1 MRQGE
6 GARRRG
12 HRNLNPN
19 RDRLPATI
27 FAALGSQ
34 ARRIRSLLRRC
45 WLGAR
50 LLLAALRLPEAA
62 CEAAATLGTERLDD
76 SLQRTLGRAAEE
88 EEDAP
93 KSEELVL
100 AIDVGAT
107 RTKLLLCAMT
117 VGGRGPPHLSRLC
130 ALSSALWLTRHCTQ
144 PGPAPAGPRAGV
156 LWRCVCE

>member
-1 MRQGE
+1 MRQRKKAPHAPWAQKPE
-6 GARRRG
+6 PKSASS
-12 HRNLNPN
+12 
-19 RDRLPATI
+19 PATI

-117 VGGRGPPHLSRLC
+117 VGGRGPGRVRRLPPVPT
-130 ALSSALWLTRHCTQ
+130 ARLWQNVPR
-144 PGPAPAGPRAGV
+144 GSGGPRRRGGRASRA
-156 LWRCVCE
+156 L